1 MGEVLAFEPNYE
13 GSPLLMDGG
22 ASGSTPSSLG
32 THRFE
37 ARPGHHLAPAVLD
50 SGRNVF
56 DELGDGFT
64 LLDLGADAKT
74 VNAFRQAANALSVPL
89 RVVRG
94 PASGEASRYDAAVVL
109 VRPDHFVAWS
119 GDAMA
124 LEEADASEILQCAT
138 GMAALAG
145 TP

>member
-1 MGEVLAFEPNYE
+1 MGKSLYLEA
-13 GSPLLMDGG
+13 
-22 ASGSTPSSLG
+22 ASGI
-32 THRFE
+32 
-37 ARPGHHLAPAVLD
+37 A
-50 SGRNVF
+50 
-56 DELGDGFT
+56 GDMFVAA